1 MTCLKRKERH
11 SQYHFKQIENH
22 KMNVQLMVK
31 LSYLNPL
38 GAPISAL
45 VSLGP
50 FFFPFLSFL
59 PVEIEAGAGVGTGVE
74 RYLDATISGFWMSTV
89 GIILGCETGPDQQTV
104 G

>member
-1 MTCLKRKERH
+1 MSDVSKKAGEA
-11 SQYHFKQIENH
+11 QIASLQTDGIKH
-22 KMNVQLMVK
+22 KVSVKLMVK
-31 LSYLNPL
+31 PSYLNPL

-59 PVEIEAGAGVGTGVE
+59 LNMETEAGAGVGTGGE

-89 GIILGCETGPDQQTV
+89 VITLGCETGPD
-104 G
+104 